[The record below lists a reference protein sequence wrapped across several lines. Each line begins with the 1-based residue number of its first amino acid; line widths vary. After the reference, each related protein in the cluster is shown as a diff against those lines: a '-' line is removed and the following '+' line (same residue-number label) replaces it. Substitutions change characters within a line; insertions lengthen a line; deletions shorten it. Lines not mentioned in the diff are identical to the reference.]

1 MLLKF
6 ANSVPGL
13 NRTSAL
19 DFIPA
24 ARHIEYSTSLFTQK
38 VKDDVLRCE
47 HKLDSYIQKL
57 EFFVSWADTVKNQV
71 QVCGKDA
78 DSITPYGR
86 VGNSNAARAR

>member
-1 MLLKF
+1 M
-6 ANSVPGL
+6 
-13 NRTSAL
+13 RY
-19 DFIPA
+19 
-24 ARHIEYSTSLFTQK
+24 IESPTSLFTQK

-47 HKLDSYIQKL
+47 HQLDSYIHKL

-86 VGNSNAARAR
+86 VGKFDAARARGTDWIVPRRSTHVNGI